1 MRKLLIALFVIS
13 LFAFSQSYA
22 QNITKTMI
30 YDDAVTVTNDTLESG
45 WFDIKDYSL
54 AELYVAVGDSLSL
67 GTTFTVYYRAGAET
81 GTTYLP
87 YASDT
92 ASVSNIGVSTSEESG
107 KELRGFIANNIPGA
121 NTIKVRAIRKDYSVG
136 VTSSLHVYL
145 VLRQK

>member
-1 MRKLLIALFVIS
+1 MKKLLFLILFIVS
-13 LFAFSQSYA
+13 ASAVNA
-22 QNITKTMI
+22 QNTTKTMI

-87 YASDT
+87 YSSDT
-92 ASVSNIGVSTSEESG
+92 ASVSNIGASTSEETG
-107 KELRGFIANNIPGA
+107 KVLRGSTANNIPGA

-136 VTSSLHVYL
+136 VTSSLHIYL